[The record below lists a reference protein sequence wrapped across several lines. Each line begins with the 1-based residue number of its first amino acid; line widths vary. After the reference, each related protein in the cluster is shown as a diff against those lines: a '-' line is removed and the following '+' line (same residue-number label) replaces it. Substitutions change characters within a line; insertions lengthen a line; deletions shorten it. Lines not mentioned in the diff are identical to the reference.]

1 MLSGGLDFVWWR
13 RAARVAAAWK
23 PERILDLATG
33 SGDLALRLEKWNPQ
47 ATVTGADFSPE
58 MLARAKAKGL
68 RNLVLADAL
77 HLPFDDASFDAVTV
91 AYGLRNMASWP
102 DALREMRRVLRPG
115 GHVLVLDFSI
125 PARQPLRAIYRL
137 YLHGILPVAATVL
150 TGKKSAYRYLADS
163 IETFPQGAAMQALL
177 HECGFADATCERLTG
192 GIVSLYTA
200 VVRG

>member
-1 MLSGGLDFVWWR
+1 MWWR

-23 PERILDLATG
+23 PECILDLATG

-115 GHVLVLDFSI
+115 GHLLVLDFSI

-137 YLHGILPVAATVL
+137 YLHGILPVAATIL